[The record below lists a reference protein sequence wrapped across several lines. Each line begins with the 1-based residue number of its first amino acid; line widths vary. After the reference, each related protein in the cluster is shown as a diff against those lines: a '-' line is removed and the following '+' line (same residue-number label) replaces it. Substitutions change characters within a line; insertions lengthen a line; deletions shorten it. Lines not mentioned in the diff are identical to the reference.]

1 MVTLFNNFIYEPI
14 LSVLVFIYQNIAFND
29 LGVSIIILTIVVRIV
44 LFPLFYKGAKDQTIM
59 QRLQP
64 QIKKIQTDHKDNK
77 EKQAQALLGL
87 YKENRL
93 NPFSGFFLLLIQ
105 LPVFIALFQLFTKEL
120 GTATFASHTLL
131 GLINLG
137 DKNLPI
143 TAITAFLQYY
153 QGKLSF
159 PKQNEGEKSQ
169 NPMVMTGKAM
179 IWIGPILT
187 LVILSTLPSALGV
200 YWFTS
205 TVFSIL
211 QQIYI
216 NKKIQKK

>member
-1 MVTLFNNFIYEPI
+1 
-14 LSVLVFIYQNIAFND
+14 
-29 LGVSIIILTIVVRIV
+29 LGVSIIILTILVRVI
-44 LFPLFYKGAKDQTIM
+44 LFPVFYKGAKDQTLM

-64 QIKKIQTDHKDNK
+64 QIKKIQAEHKDDK
-77 EKQAQALLGL
+77 EKQAKALLDL
-87 YKENRL
+87 DKENGL

-120 GTATFASHTLL
+120 ATATFDNHTFL

-137 DKNLPI
+137 DKNLFI
-143 TAITAFLQYY
+143 TTLTAFLQYF
-153 QGKLSF
+153 QGKLSYS
-159 PKQNEGEKSQ
+159 KQTVSEEKSQ
-169 NPMVMTGKAM
+169 NPAVMTGKAM

-187 LVILSTLPSALGV
+187 LVILSALPSALGI

-205 TVFSIL
+205 TAFSIL
-211 QQIYI
+211 QQVYI